1 MKLEYKFY
9 LFKYI
14 KSKDTIKEIGKG
26 KTITELKTSI
36 VGKRT
41 RPNYEIILI
50 SLTKEKTYKARVENK
65 LIGPIKVNFQMFNF
79 NNDKFETKQ
88 ETNQHEFLSKEQTKK
103 LDDELKK
110 TVHIFIK
117 NKLT

>member
-1 MKLEYKFY
+1 M
-9 LFKYI
+9 
-14 KSKDTIKEIGKG
+14 
-26 KTITELKTSI
+26 
-36 VGKRT
+36 
-41 RPNYEIILI
+41 
-50 SLTKEKTYKARVENK
+50 ENK

-110 TVHIFIK
+110 TVHIFIIPQ
-117 NKLT
+117 KLLERLILYNI